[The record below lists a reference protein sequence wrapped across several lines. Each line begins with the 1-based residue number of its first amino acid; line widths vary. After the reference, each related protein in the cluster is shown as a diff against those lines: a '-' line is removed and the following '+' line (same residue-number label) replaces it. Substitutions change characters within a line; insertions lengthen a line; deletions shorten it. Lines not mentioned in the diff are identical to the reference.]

1 MQIVLKATEAQKKVF
16 LARGIPAGIAVLG
29 PDGLPADGSADAYF
43 DLLFEEEG
51 LAFAHITDKPVFVN
65 AVVATTSQL
74 PANCIR
80 MNAWNSFLERSLL
93 EMAVGRNSAIAIQ
106 AEQVVGAL
114 GWKYQWAPDVPGLI
128 AARVIAMIINEAY
141 FGLGDGISSKKEI
154 DIAMKLG
161 TNYPFGPF
169 EWGEKIGLGRIHAL
183 LSKLSETSNRY
194 LAAPA
199 LTEEIT

>member
-1 MQIVLKATEAQKKVF
+1 MQIVLKATEAQKQVF
-16 LARGIPAGIAVLG
+16 LTRGIPAGITLLT
-29 PDGLPADGSADAYF
+29 PDELPANSNATAYF

-51 LAFAHITDKPVFVN
+51 PAFANITDKPVFVN
-65 AVVATTSQL
+65 AVIATADQL

-80 MNAWNSFLERSLL
+80 INAWNSFLERDLL
-93 EMAVGRNSAIAIQ
+93 EMAVGRNHSFVLQ
-106 AEQVVGAL
+106 AEQLMQAL
-114 GWKYQWAPDVPGLI
+114 GWKYQWVPDVPGLI

-141 FGLGDGISSKKEI
+141 FGLGDGISSKEEI

-169 EWGEKIGLGRIHAL
+169 EWSGKIGLGRIHAL

-194 LAAPA
+194 RVAPA
-199 LTEEIT
+199 LTKEIT

>member
-1 MQIVLKATEAQKKVF
+1 MQIVLKATEAQKQVF
-16 LARGIPAGIAVLG
+16 LARGIPAGIDVLT
-29 PDGLPADGSADAYF
+29 PDELPAHSSVAAYF

-51 LAFAHITDKPVFVN
+51 LAFANITDAPVFVN
-65 AVVATTSQL
+65 AMIATANQL

-80 MNAWNSFLERSLL
+80 MNAWNSFLERDLL
-93 EMAVGRNSAIAIQ
+93 EMAVGKNNRFALQ
-106 AEQVVGAL
+106 AEQLIQAL
-114 GWKYQWAPDVPGLI
+114 GWKYQWVPDVPGLI

-141 FGLGDGISSKKEI
+141 FGLGDEISSKKEI

-169 EWGEKIGLGRIHAL
+169 EWSEKIGLGRIQAL

-199 LTEEIT
+199 LTKEIT